1 VSVGSD
7 VVAPH
12 LLNGCWMRRFA
23 LVLCWILIAGSN
35 SVAGEVPTTL
45 IRAVYLFNFARFTE
59 WPAADAK
66 GPLTLCVLGDA
77 EVAAAL
83 DGLVG
88 DRPINGR
95 DVSVASLET
104 FRIVRTCHLLYVPG
118 EDPARIAGAL
128 DAVSSL
134 HVLTV
139 GDGEAF
145 ARLGGVAAL
154 LNEDGKTRFAIN
166 TDALTRSGLRLSSR
180 MLGLARRIREEP
192 R

>member
-1 VSVGSD
+1 
-7 VVAPH
+7 
-12 LLNGCWMRRFA
+12 
-23 LVLCWILIAGSN
+23 
-35 SVAGEVPTTL
+35 
-45 IRAVYLFNFARFTE
+45 
-59 WPAADAK
+59 
-66 GPLTLCVLGDA
+66 
-77 EVAAAL
+77 
-83 DGLVG
+83 
-88 DRPINGR
+88 
-95 DVSVASLET
+95 
-104 FRIVRTCHLLYVPG
+104 LLYVPG

-166 TDALTRSGLRLSSR
+166 PDALTRSGLRLSSR

-192 R
+192 